1 MVREAVH
8 LGQDA
13 RLTLTGVSFRGSER
27 FYEKVV
33 KVKAN
38 VAALLTFLVLCGFRH
53 ISAENVALGSLRS
66 DDWQLGRPT
75 ASPVLSIFRVFSP
88 PNANLVLFRAVSTR
102 QSLHNRAGNEAKR
115 SSVEQVELRSLVE
128 WFLLFLEL
136 ARWHPHSASPFWNS
150 ASSSFCFG
158 HRTFWICFEP
168 SPPGKLWPTPP
179 HRCHASIRTLNGP
192 LKGPVQV
199 GVRSKYPGPSLS

>member
-1 MVREAVH
+1 MSCSSAVLEAEIKQAVVSALEAGPRHGASGAFMCCALAWSARKKQVAKNSKQKCVTGCDCIYVMVREAVH

-13 RLTLTGVSFRGSER
+13 RLTLTGVSFRGSEC

-88 PNANLVLFRAVSTR
+88 PNASSLCSGFMERSNVPVIAEQAFETLIKQSSRARDWRET
-102 QSLHNRAGNEAKR
+102 LD
-115 SSVEQVELRSLVE
+115 
-128 WFLLFLEL
+128 
-136 ARWHPHSASPFWNS
+136 
-150 ASSSFCFG
+150 
-158 HRTFWICFEP
+158 RT
-168 SPPGKLWPTPP
+168 
-179 HRCHASIRTLNGP
+179 
-192 LKGPVQV
+192 VD
-199 GVRSKYPGPSLS
+199 